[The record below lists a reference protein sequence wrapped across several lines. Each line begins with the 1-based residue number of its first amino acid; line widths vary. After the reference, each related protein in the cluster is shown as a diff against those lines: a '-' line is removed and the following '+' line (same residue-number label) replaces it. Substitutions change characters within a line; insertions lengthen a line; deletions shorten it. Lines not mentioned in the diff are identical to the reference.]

1 MRHRV
6 DKDVGTAEHDVT
18 TDYIAKKQRYHYCNY
33 MRLVTTYVNYQ
44 GGSSIVI
51 LF

>member
-1 MRHRV
+1 MRHSV
-6 DKDVGTAEHDVT
+6 DKDVHDDDVT
-18 TDYIAKKQRYHYCNY
+18 TDYIAKEQRYHYCNY